1 MIVRPLIAMSCG
13 KMRPSEV
20 GGIDRPVP
28 DCCIVGA
35 QINTSPSGSHA
46 SAALRKPL
54 EAMPSSLVMR
64 MRGWWVMM
72 NEDVMSEK

>member
-1 MIVRPLIAMSCG
+1 MARFPFIAI
-13 KMRPSEV
+13 E

-46 SAALRKPL
+46 SAAPRKPL
-54 EAMPSSLVMR
+54 EAMPSSLVTR
-64 MRGWWVMM
+64 MRGLWIILGD
-72 NEDVMSEK
+72 E